1 MCSYSFAT
9 CGSAVCVGFASSS
22 ALFRHE
28 IAYVLG
34 QMQEVVTVTGL
45 RKHLDKEAESGMVR
59 HECAEALGSVG
70 TEECTAIL
78 KVIVTAFVIFNN
90 LSSWL
95 AILEQLYL
103 S

>member
-1 MCSYSFAT
+1 MICLILSWLLWIIEFCFAA

-45 RKHLDKEAESGMVR
+45 RKQLENEAESGMVR
-59 HECAEALGSVG
+59 HECAEALGSIG
-70 TEECTAIL
+70 TDECTAIL
-78 KVIVTAFVIFNN
+78 KVIIT
-90 LSSWL
+90 
-95 AILEQLYL
+95 AILSLL
-103 S
+103 I